1 MLFVL
6 SCAWALIVAWL
17 ISRAFGQRNTI
28 PALKPLSLSSREF
41 APFVTVVVPARDEA
55 ENIADCL
62 AGLLGQTYPQDRL
75 RIVVVDDQ
83 SEDAT
88 FAIAASIAQDHARVC
103 VLKAPPLP
111 PHWVG
116 KPHACWTGTAAAPV
130 KTDWLCFIDADVKAK
145 PEALA
150 SAVETADLKKLDLLS
165 LAPRQELGSFA
176 ERIIIPCGLYLL
188 SFCRDL
194 GAVQAAGCSDAAAT
208 GQFLLIRASA
218 YNGIGGHKAVS
229 TEICED
235 VALARTIKRAG
246 HRVLLYDGKALIS
259 ARMYDGWK
267 TLWPGF
273 TKNIVE
279 MLGGPAASLTLAL
292 TAFVLAW
299 ATVFV
304 PLIAGTGCAHGD
316 ASACAGLPL
325 AAAASA
331 AALGLHI
338 AGAVYFR
345 IPFWYGLL
353 FPVGY
358 TIGVAMTIDSLSRHM
373 RGRVQWKGRTYP

>member
-1 MLFVL
+1 MPFVL

-28 PALKPLSLSSREF
+28 PALKPLSLSSKEF

-55 ENIADCL
+55 ENIANCL
-62 AGLLGQTYPQDRL
+62 SGLLGQTYPQDRL

-88 FAIAASIAQDHARVC
+88 FAIAAGIAHDYARVC

-111 PHWVG
+111 PRWVG

-130 KTDWLCFIDADVKAK
+130 KTDWFCFIDADVKTK

-150 SAVETADLKKLDLLS
+150 SAVEAADLKRLDLLS

-218 YNGIGGHKAVS
+218 YNEIGGHQAVS

-246 HRVLLYDGKALIS
+246 HRVLLYDGKAMIS

-292 TAFVLAW
+292 TALVLAW

-304 PLIAGTGCAHGD
+304 PLIVGTGCTHGD
-316 ASACAGLPL
+316 ASACAGLPI

-353 FPVGY
+353 FPIGY
-358 TIGVAMTIDSLSRHM
+358 TIGVAMTIDSLSRHL